1 MANRMYRDRLKF
13 ITCRLASRLAGY
25 ALLLCLLSLISLQA
39 HARSL
44 VILLSDR
51 HHIYQDLA
59 NAIQTDAFTDS
70 QILVLEE
77 FDNNTTQLP
86 ELFLAIGT
94 RACET
99 ALQLTEQRSDIV
111 CTFLPSQTF
120 LRLLEQYR
128 TGSATA
134 NARVTAV
141 FMDQPLQRQIHLA
154 RLIDPEAESIG
165 TVFGNS
171 SVYQQ
176 QAFETLS
183 LAAGFNAQHAFLD
196 ERQNPVQVLTPIIQR
211 SDIFLALPDSASFNR
226 NVTRWSLY
234 ITLRNRVPL
243 IGYSA
248 SYAEAGAVISI
259 YTTPHQLARQT
270 SQVLN
275 QIANTDVMPE
285 PAYPLEFTL
294 NINQSASRTLRLDVP
309 DIETLTQH
317 LTEVLP

>member
-1 MANRMYRDRLKF
+1 MG
-13 ITCRLASRLAGY
+13 CC
-25 ALLLCLLSLISLQA
+25 LLLCLLSSISLQA
-39 HARSL
+39 HARTL

-59 NAIQTDAFTDS
+59 NSIQTDAFTDYRTLS
-70 QILVLEE
+70 IEE
-77 FDNNTTQLP
+77 FGTSMSRVP
-86 ELFLAIGT
+86 ETILAIGT
-94 RACET
+94 RACEA
-99 ALQLTEQRSDIV
+99 ALAITEQHSNIV

-120 LRLLEQYR
+120 LRLQEQYLASITNNNTR
-128 TGSATA
+128 A
-134 NARVTAV
+134 TAV

-154 RLIDPEAESIG
+154 RLIDPGAKSIG

-171 SVYQQ
+171 SIYQQ

-196 ERQNPVQVLTPIIQR
+196 ERQNPVQVLTPIIQH
-211 SDIFLALPDSASFNR
+211 SDIFLALPDSANFNR

-243 IGYSA
+243 IGFSA

-259 YTTPHQLARQT
+259 YTTPKQLAQQT
-270 SQVLN
+270 SHVLN
-275 QIANTDVMPE
+275 QISRTDVVPE
-285 PAYPLEFTL
+285 PAYPLKFNL
-294 NINQSASRTLRLDVP
+294 DINQSAARTLRLDLP